1 MNNGVT
7 MDINRDINLSQQK
20 EEEIILCLNQI
31 INWYAIEKKKNQICM
46 NLGLFRTLNINVW
59 VLVSLCKNQYSKKV
73 Y

>member
-7 MDINRDINLSQQK
+7 LDINRDINLSQQK

-31 INWYAIEKKKNQICM
+31 IMLQSFWQKFVCYRKEKNQICM

-59 VLVSLCKNQYSKKV
+59 VLVSWCKN
-73 Y
+73 